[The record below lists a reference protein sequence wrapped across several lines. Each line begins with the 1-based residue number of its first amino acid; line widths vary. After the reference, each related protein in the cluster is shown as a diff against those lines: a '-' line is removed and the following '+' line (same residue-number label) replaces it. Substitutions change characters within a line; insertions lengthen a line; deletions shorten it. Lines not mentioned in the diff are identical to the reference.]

1 MVALAAQGEGEDNF
15 ARNDLALFE
24 ISAGDHCVEVLEN
37 KKKSKVNLN
46 KPISAR
52 PSRPGVN
59 MRIIHSF
66 WDFSGIVGD
75 CEDKDSP
82 GGLTRRGVRK

>member
-37 KKKSKVNLN
+37 KKKSKVNLFFLN

-66 WDFSGIVGD
+66 
-75 CEDKDSP
+75 
-82 GGLTRRGVRK
+82 